1 METYQLKFLH
11 PAPELRELMI
21 LLEIEKNQS
30 LSQNLIAAKVGI
42 VPAMVNRYIKSF
54 VKNNMIQMNGK
65 SKRKMTYHLTEQGLS
80 RRNSLLFH
88 YMNETIGLYKNAK
101 TEFGRILKEFIKE
114 KIKKI
119 VLFGAGETA
128 EVVYN
133 AARALGFQIIGI
145 VDSNSEKQG
154 GEFMGMTIESP
165 DRIEKLNP
173 DGIIITSF
181 GFSND
186 IYNGIKH
193 LEEKG
198 IKIRRL

>member
-1 METYQLKFLH
+1 MDTYQLKFLH
-11 PAPELRELMI
+11 PSPEFRELMI

-30 LSQNLIAAKVGI
+30 LSQNLIAKKVGI
-42 VPAMVNRYIKSF
+42 VPAMVNRYIKGF
-54 VKNNMIQMNGK
+54 VKNNIIKVNGR
-65 SKRKMTYHLTEQGLS
+65 SKRKMTYHLTQEGIS
-80 RRNSLLFH
+80 KRNALLFN
-88 YMNETIGLYKNAK
+88 YMNETIWLYKNAK
-101 TEFGRILKEFIKE
+101 TEFGRILTEFIKE

-128 EVVYN
+128 EVVFH
-133 AARALGFQIIGI
+133 AARALGFKIIGI
-145 VDSNSEKQG
+145 VDSSIEKQG
-154 GEFMGMTIESP
+154 KEFMGMTIESP
-165 DRIEKLNP
+165 SRIEELGP

-181 GFSND
+181 GFPKD